1 MKASQALTIARLG
14 FVCARYSKKP
24 IPSTP
29 DELYAMIEDIG
40 LGEVKGLTTS
50 ALETKIEKFLKD
62 KRYDAAMTVV

>member
-14 FVCARYSKKP
+14 FICAKYSKKP

-29 DELYAMIEDIG
+29 EELYDIIREIG
-40 LGEVKGLTTS
+40 LGDVQGLTTS
-50 ALETKIEKFLKD
+50 ALETKIEKFLKN